1 MENPDRVSRSQDR
14 LARSPAF
21 QYMNGNIS
29 PYLCFCIVL
38 TTLTNLCF
46 IGFSALTF
54 DEKRAISDEYARR
67 VYIHNYTCMRIH
79 IYIYIYIST
88 FMSIRDIYILW
99 KIVECFTRFIAHSF
113 EAVSYITYL
122 VIFFLL
128 VVSVSLVL

>member
-1 MENPDRVSRSQDR
+1 MENPDRVGRSQDL

-54 DEKRAISDEYARR
+54 DEQRAILDEYARR

-79 IYIYIYIST
+79 IRMEKRVKSLNVNFPGKETTSDVYAIMYICQYLLISLK
-88 FMSIRDIYILW
+88 Y
-99 KIVECFTRFIAHSF
+99 CA
-113 EAVSYITYL
+113 
-122 VIFFLL
+122 
-128 VVSVSLVL
+128 